1 MSKRVFAKGIV
12 LVLAMALM
20 LCFCGCKSEEAK
32 NVDEEILSIGTV
44 TMDSG
49 YILDKI
55 EADISVL
62 DESDRE
68 QLDNLQMFYDAQ
80 DTYNSLM
87 ANSVIKLIDNIGE
100 VTRKKGSRIE
110 KAQSAYDELTSEQQ
124 ERVTNYDTLVEA
136 KKIYDKKQ
144 KAYIAKKGKPAL
156 QSLRKQY
163 DKVQDV
169 TFYTQLPTY
178 IDIRSYVLPYL
189 AKNSAYTDLWIR
201 YNYASDSWVFWT
213 ELTILVDG
221 NRYYKTQEYNDVTRD
236 NEGGKVWEC
245 FEETASTEDIEML
258 QAIAN
263 SKETIV
269 RFEGDDYYSDLTISK
284 ADKRTIQTVLDAFEY
299 LKSK

>member
-1 MSKRVFAKGIV
+1 MSKRVFVKGIV
-12 LVLAMALM
+12 LILAMALM

-110 KAQSAYDELTSEQQ
+110 KAQNAYNDLTSEQQ

-136 KKIYDKKQ
+136 KKVYDKKQ

-156 QSLRKQY
+156 QSLEKEY
-163 DKVQDV
+163 DKVENV
-169 TFYTQLPTY
+169 TIYTQLPTY
-178 IDIRSYVLPYL
+178 IDTRSYVLPYIVKHPGY
-189 AKNSAYTDLWIR
+189 ASLWIR
-201 YNYASDSWVFWT
+201 YNYTSDSWIFWNKI
-213 ELTILVDG
+213 TIMVDG
-221 NRYYKTQEYNDVTRD
+221 KKYNQLQDYDDAVQECDADSNWEYADERASNKDV
-236 NEGGKVWEC
+236 EL
-245 FEETASTEDIEML
+245 L
-258 QAIAN
+258 QAIAD

-269 RFEGDDYYSDLTISK
+269 RFEGEDHNSDLIISK
-284 ADKRTIQTVLDAFEY
+284 ADKRTIQTVLYAFEY
-299 LKSK
+299 LNNK